1 MSRAREGRDTSA
13 ARTEVEQYVRDRVA
27 ETGEPCLFAPDAAKY
42 PLLAVPVSKL
52 FEADNA
58 VYVLGI
64 GTEPPL
70 DPEEWAVSTRIALGT
85 VRQWVPERPE
95 GVAYVNERGA
105 ADAIRRVEA
114 TALGLSLLQLA
125 LNRAGSRLV
134 IGLWP

>member
-1 MSRAREGRDTSA
+1 MNA

-27 ETGEPCLFAPDAAKY
+27 ATGEPCLFVPDAAKY
-42 PLLAVPVSKL
+42 SLLAVPVSKL
-52 FEADNA
+52 LAADNA

-64 GTEPPL
+64 GTDPPL
-70 DPEEWAVSTRIALGT
+70 DPEEWAVSARIALDT
-85 VRQWVPERPE
+85 VRQWAPVRPE

-105 ADAIRRVEA
+105 ADAIQRVEA